1 MAGLNHPLFMKNSWA
16 ISIKVWRTN
25 AACHGLNAL
34 LAAMIAELNAPVK
47 CTKKFSV
54 LELSAVALRPQVI

>member
-1 MAGLNHPLFMKNSWA
+1 
-16 ISIKVWRTN
+16 VWRTI

-47 CTKKFSV
+47 CSKRFSV